1 MKYLLIALSL
11 LVVGC
16 DNPDCW
22 EYESRM
28 PANSTPKDLMET
40 ESMLYS
46 NGYKRVRIKYS
57 PYYLGYVIHATKT
70 KSEEGGAK

>member
-1 MKYLLIALSL
+1 MKCLLIALGL
-11 LVVGC
+11 LMVGC
-16 DNPDCW
+16 DHPDGW
-22 EYESRM
+22 EYESRL
-28 PANSTPKDLMET
+28 PANSTTKDLMET

-57 PYYLGYVIHATKT
+57 PYYLDYVIQATKT